1 MLLKKILNSKK
12 FFIILVLIESFVVYH
27 YIVKTYLLRKE
38 NNDIQ
43 NKVAEL
49 RSLVYNNIEDISDL
63 KRKIEISIEDISKK
77 IDTTKDKNSQ
87 DSKVLYDKMENLNIL
102 YEQINSDFSE
112 FNKQVQGFCVI
123 IGTKQCDNNSKID
136 CEELDNILQN
146 LKNSQEDIKSKI
158 KTHKE
163 TYNKIE
169 STGIHTEEDT
179 QDEDNDNTSEGD
191 DTEVKSEV
199 QGKDDNLD
207 GSIEEEKMKDNQND
221 TMEGYNILKS
231 DHDNDQN
238 NVSNVENNDVVNDRM
253 LKDNTKEGSPIID
266 NTKGVEGGKDIEDNK
281 NNVTLDSNDSLEN
294 MK

>member
-158 KTHKE
+158 KMFGIQ
-163 TYNKIE
+163 KIFY
-169 STGIHTEEDT
+169 
-179 QDEDNDNTSEGD
+179 
-191 DTEVKSEV
+191 
-199 QGKDDNLD
+199 KDLSLNL
-207 GSIEEEKMKDNQND
+207 
-221 TMEGYNILKS
+221 Y
-231 DHDNDQN
+231 
-238 NVSNVENNDVVNDRM
+238 
-253 LKDNTKEGSPIID
+253 
-266 NTKGVEGGKDIEDNK
+266 
-281 NNVTLDSNDSLEN
+281 
-294 MK
+294 